1 MSAYI
6 SIELQRQVRAQF
18 SNCCAYCQTSEA
30 LIVTTFEFEHIL
42 PRSAGGETVLEN
54 LCLSCPSCNRHKASR
69 QTAIDEV
76 TQRSVSLF
84 HPSHEQWDDHF
95 AWNEDATQ
103 IIGLTPVGRATIAA
117 PKMNRPQ
124 MIRVRRLWVKMGEHP
139 P

>member
-1 MSAYI
+1 M
-6 SIELQRQVRAQF
+6 L
-18 SNCCAYCQTSEA
+18 
-30 LIVTTFEFEHIL
+30 TFPL
-42 PRSAGGETVLEN
+42 SYSLSYSVKSGRNLEN

-69 QTAIDEV
+69 QTVIGEV
-76 TQRSVSLF
+76 TRRSVSLF

-117 PKMNRPQ
+117 LKMNRPQ